1 MTTDLLLALQ
11 HADSAF
17 PSGSFGFSNGIEGLF
32 GLGLPKGREGL
43 QQVLIAT
50 LHHRWACADRVA
62 LVRAYRAGDDLGA
75 LCAVDRAVE
84 TTILPEPLRVGSRRN
99 GGALLA
105 AHGRMETPG
114 AAALRTLI
122 DAGRAYGHLSVV
134 QGTMW
139 RARGM
144 TEQTAVAVSGYAAAS
159 GLVTAAVRLGHI
171 GAIEAQRVLAATLA
185 VVAEATAETVPPD
198 AEIESFTPWLD
209 LAAARHARASLRL
222 FAN

>member
-1 MTTDLLLALQ
+1 VTPDILIALQ

-32 GLGLPKGREGL
+32 GLGLPKGRESL
-43 QQVLIAT
+43 EQVLIAT
-50 LHHRWACADRVA
+50 LRHRWASADRVA
-62 LVRAYRAGDDLGA
+62 LVRAFRAGDDLDA
-75 LCAVDRAVE
+75 ICAIDHGVE

-105 AHGRMETPG
+105 AHARLETLG
-114 AAALRTLI
+114 AAALRAEI
-122 DAGRAYGHLSVV
+122 DAGRAYGHLPVV

-144 TEQTAVAVSGYAAAS
+144 SEQTAVAVSGYA
-159 GLVTAAVRLGHI
+159 TAAGLTTAAIRLGRI
-171 GAIEAQRVLAATLA
+171 GAIDAQGVLAAALA
-185 VVAEATAETVPPD
+185 VVAEAAAEAVPSD

-209 LAAARHARASLRL
+209 IAAARHARAPLRL

>member
-1 MTTDLLLALQ
+1 MTPDLLLALQ

-43 QQVLIAT
+43 QQVLNAT
-50 LHHRWACADRVA
+50 LRHRWASADRVA
-62 LVRAYRAGDDLGA
+62 LVRAYRAGDDLDA

-84 TTILPEPLRVGSRRN
+84 TTILPEPLRIGSRRN
-99 GGALLA
+99 GGALLT
-105 AHGRMETPG
+105 AHARLQTPG
-114 AAALRTLI
+114 VATLRALV
-122 DAGRAYGHLSVV
+122 DSGRAYGHLSVV
-134 QGTMW
+134 QGAMW

-144 TEQTAVAVSGYAAAS
+144 TEETAVAVSGYTAAS

-171 GAIEAQRVLAATLA
+171 GAIEAQRVLADALA
-185 VVAEATAETVPPD
+185 VIAEAAAKPVASD
-198 AEIESFTPWLD
+198 SEIQSFTPWLD
-209 LAAARHARASLRL
+209 LAAARHTRAPLRL